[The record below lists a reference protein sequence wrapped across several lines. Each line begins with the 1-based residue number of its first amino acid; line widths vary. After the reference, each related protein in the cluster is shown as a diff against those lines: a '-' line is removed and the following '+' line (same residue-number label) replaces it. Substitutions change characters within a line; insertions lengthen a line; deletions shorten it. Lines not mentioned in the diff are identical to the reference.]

1 MKKNIIQNQLKRNGM
16 YDFLKI
22 LQGIWNEIDALLF
35 QLNLNLKMIII
46 LIVHF
51 DVTFWFN

>member
-1 MKKNIIQNQLKRNGM
+1 M

>member
-1 MKKNIIQNQLKRNGM
+1 M
-16 YDFLKI
+16 YDFLNT
-22 LQGIWNEIDALLF
+22 LQGIWNEIDALFL
-35 QLNLNLKMIII
+35 QLNLNLKRIVI